1 MWLNESSKY
10 KYLSSDAVK
19 RAEDNLQLELNELK
33 KEIETNELVHG
44 ISFSRSFTSVP
55 IPKDAPSL
63 ARERKLYIEKL
74 LKIHDVRKTHIQSDV
89 MLEELENALKDEYTF
104 ESLPLIM
111 NQFYLDRISWSVHAK
126 HSHLLRWKRFN
137 EHSNAIENNY
147 VNYKNRLGYILS
159 EYNDSLQRSQR
170 LSVARETLLNSGSCS
185 SVIQSVQVEDM
196 LIYLRWLVCHF
207 YAQKSFIQAMKT
219 IEWLPYQMSIDAQC
233 NKNDRSLHISTSL
246 NSPSLEQTSEMMENS
261 SLINPAQHKQS
272 SYSVASMSNTKNKL
286 LENIYFPSSNAV
298 SSQQDAINTISFCN
312 KKHFYL
318 FISTQIILFFPF
330 LFLVFNQDEIPVH
343 DNSLEYL
350 LPRLQYLVSHYKVD
364 YVRPLIQLHLS
375 RFI

>member
-10 KYLSSDAVK
+10 KYLNSDAVK

-44 ISFSRSFTSVP
+44 ISFSRAFTSVP

-89 MLEELENALKDEYTF
+89 MVEELENALKDEYTF

-111 NQFYLDRISWSVHAK
+111 NQFYLDRISWCVHAK

-147 VNYKNRLGYILS
+147 VNYKNRLGFILS

-170 LSVARETLLNSGSCS
+170 LSVARDTLLNNGSCA
-185 SVIQSVQVEDM
+185 SVIQSVQVEDL

-233 NKNDRSLHISTSL
+233 NKNDRSNHISMSL
-246 NSPSLEQTSEMMENS
+246 NSPSLEQTSEMES
-261 SLINPAQHKQS
+261 PSLIPPTQHKHS
-272 SYSVASMSNTKNKL
+272 SYSIASMSNTKNKL
-286 LENIYFPSSNAV
+286 MENIYFPSSNAV
-298 SSQQDAINTISFCN
+298 SSQQDAINTISFRN
-312 KKHFYL
+312 W
-318 FISTQIILFFPF
+318 
-330 LFLVFNQDEIPVH
+330 NQ
-343 DNSLEYL
+343 
-350 LPRLQYLVSHYKVD
+350 
-364 YVRPLIQLHLS
+364 
-375 RFI
+375 